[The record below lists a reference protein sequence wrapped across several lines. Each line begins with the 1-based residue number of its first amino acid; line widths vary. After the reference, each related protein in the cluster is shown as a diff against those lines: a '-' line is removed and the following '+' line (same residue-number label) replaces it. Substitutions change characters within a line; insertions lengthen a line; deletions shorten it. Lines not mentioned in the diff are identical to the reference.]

1 MARTPAASHLSGD
14 HVLVD
19 TGAFVALL
27 NADDASHT
35 AAVDWL
41 AGCRAQLH
49 TVEPVLTE
57 TAFFLPASARAAL
70 ADMAASGILKIHHP
84 DAAGFKRMGTIVRK
98 YLDLDPDWADACL
111 VWLAEQTGIH
121 RIATLDVRDFS
132 TYRIHGRTKFLLE
145 PVAC

>member
-1 MARTPAASHLSGD
+1 
-14 HVLVD
+14 VLVD

-27 NADDASHT
+27 NGDDAAHA
-35 AAVDWL
+35 AAVNWL

-57 TAFFLPASARAAL
+57 TAFFLPPSARASL
-70 ADMAASGILKIHHP
+70 ADMAASGVLRIHHP
-84 DAAGFKRMGTIVRK
+84 DAAGFKRMGTIIRK

-121 RIATLDVRDFS
+121 RVATLDVRDFS
-132 TYRIHGRTKFLLE
+132 TYRIHGRSKFMLE
-145 PVAC
+145 PLTC

>member
-1 MARTPAASHLSGD
+1 MARAAAARISSGE

-35 AAVDWL
+35 AAVNWL

-57 TAFFLPASARAAL
+57 TAFFVPPSARAAL
-70 ADMAASGILKIHHP
+70 ADLAAGGTLTIHHP
-84 DAAGFKRMGTIVRK
+84 DPAGYKRMGAIVRK

-145 PVAC
+145 PLT